1 MNTATT
7 DKTTIAEH
15 EANFRNAVDGLRKAK
30 AKFESAL
37 LKPVPYADER
47 ALHLSAALKAL
58 AGMYG
63 VNLQG
68 PLHIDSNGEYS
79 LAALKDDG
87 SNPSIHGCAPFGAF
101 AEILN
106 PHSPRTGLAACT
118 LQAESGWCRI
128 GHFGVESMVVAQA
141 AARGI

>member
-7 DKTTIAEH
+7 DKTTLADH
-15 EANFRNAVDGLRKAK
+15 EANFRIAVTGLRDAK
-30 AKFESAL
+30 AKFDSAL

-47 ALHLSAALKAL
+47 ERHLSAALKAL

-79 LAALKDDG
+79 LAALKPDG
-87 SNPSIHGCAPFGAF
+87 SNPQHYGCAPFGAF
-101 AEILN
+101 ADVLN
-106 PHSPRTGLAACT
+106 PHSPRTGIAACT
-118 LQAESGWCRI
+118 LTADSGWCRI
-128 GHFGVESMVVAQA
+128 GHFGVESMVMTQA
-141 AARGI
+141 AARGL